1 MSLLSEEREEQVI
14 KKSVREQYG
23 RCQGELERALE
34 VHEVLLK
41 EWKRTGDE
49 ETGRMRDEAYK
60 EVQRAREDRNLL
72 AAVLLSSLIDNGII

>member
-1 MSLLSEEREEQVI
+1 MSLLSKEREEQII

-23 RCQGELERALE
+23 RCQEEFERALE
-34 VHEVLLK
+34 VHEALLK
-41 EWKRTGDE
+41 EWKRTSDE
-49 ETGRMRDEAYK
+49 KTGRMRDKAYK